1 MTPSEAALA
10 AKLNAVNAVA
20 RRHLWPDWFR
30 CLCLDRMAAG
40 HKLHGADASTVP
52 CAREALEE
60 LADAGNY
67 GAIGRMQG
75 RWSRGWSLVAWLVGI
90 GARLV
95 RREAEKEVE
104 KGQPAPPVLHDLC
117 ACGLLEW
124 HEHDAGD
131 ADWFGPSGW
140 FRRWPTDPAPDFCC
154 VCGTRVGPGNV
165 AYPSPLYKGDPDPAP
180 EGGPE

>member
-40 HKLHGADASTVP
+40 HRQYGDGLETVRAAS
-52 CAREALEE
+52 EALEE

-75 RWSRGWSLVAWLVGI
+75 RWSRGWSVVAWLVGI

-95 RREAEKEVE
+95 RREVAKE
-104 KGQPAPPVLHDLC
+104 
-117 ACGLLEW
+117 
-124 HEHDAGD
+124 DA
-131 ADWFGPSGW
+131 
-140 FRRWPTDPAPDFCC
+140 
-154 VCGTRVGPGNV
+154 
-165 AYPSPLYKGDPDPAP
+165 AP